1 MLRQN
6 MLYTLYSIPNILL
19 PFFGGVFV
27 DRFGARVMLL
37 AFSGTILLGQ
47 IIFAIGCTIS
57 SFDLMLVRPPP
68 CLLRDRYADL
78 LELTFMS

>member
-1 MLRQN
+1 

-37 AFSGTILLGQ
+37 VFSGTILLGQ

-68 CLLRDRYADL
+68 SPRLLRNRNGL
-78 LELTFMS
+78 CFV